1 MHCLRPR
8 RKLPFV
14 EITRAVRST
23 KRDYMKAFRIF
34 QTLAAILA
42 TAALGGCGG
51 DTAPPPPTGRSKLVL
66 AALDA
71 MDAKNHELALRKIAR
86 LRTLAPSNVF
96 LANLEIAE
104 TNNAI
109 LADAQKRIDDGSLQ
123 EALAVVDNGIREH
136 GRHDTL
142 MTARKKL
149 AVAAKVEQLL
159 KMFEN
164 PRDSDTLRAAAQRLL
179 KIAKAYPP
187 AKDFAPIAERQL
199 AKAREMAKREMARA
213 VDGLCSDIDTAWKNG
228 DEDIDILYA
237 VLEVERPDHP
247 LLKEYISYLE
257 GDEYASPEP
266 YPEEDIFADDEE
278 ADSQDGEPM
287 EDSMEGDS
295 GEPAAPAKEEK
306 KPEKKKSWWDR
317 FSF

>member
-1 MHCLRPR
+1 M
-8 RKLPFV
+8 
-14 EITRAVRST
+14 RARDEKT
-23 KRDYMKAFRIF
+23 LRDYMKAFRIF
-34 QTLAAILA
+34 QTSVAILA
-42 TAALGGCGG
+42 MAALWGCGG
-51 DTAPPPPTGRSKLVL
+51 ESAPSPPAGRSKLVL
-66 AALDA
+66 ASLDA

-109 LADAQKRIDDGSLQ
+109 LADAQKRIDDGSLP

-159 KMFEN
+159 KMFGN

-187 AKDFAPIAERQL
+187 AKDFAPIAETQL
-199 AKAREMAKREMARA
+199 AKAREMAKREMDRA

-237 VLEVERPDHP
+237 VLEIERPDHP

-257 GDEYASPEP
+257 GDEFASPEP

-287 EDSMEGDS
+287 EGDS
-295 GEPAAPAKEEK
+295 GEQAAPASEEK